1 MMPDVDR
8 GRALEGFGYTARQA
22 HFLTLAALHGG
33 YFLRRQYVA
42 FTGVAHGQATVRFI
56 AHTVAREH
64 VRPVPYGRHG
74 HVFHLCARP
83 IYAAIGE
90 EHNRNRRT
98 AEWEAVMRKL
108 MTLDFVLARPEAT
121 FWATEEDKVSLL
133 RELEIEQESWPAR
146 RYLSRRVG
154 GSMTTRYFVDK
165 MPWYREPDDPRLWF
179 TYVNAERTLN
189 EFETFLVQ
197 YKNLIAALP
206 SGVTYVA
213 QKGWRRPVRR
223 VFDRVIGND
232 SGPRTVPPAVF
243 LEYCRLRRDI
253 EADRL
258 QHLRVDELHRFPGLR
273 SQFSARAFDDLYARW
288 IRDGDAVIS
297 STDAYSPNASP
308 CVLGVHELGFHYDEQ
323 HPARLTKAN
332 EPQVT

>member
-1 MMPDVDR
+1 MMADVDR
-8 GRALEGFGYTARQA
+8 SRVLEGFGYTARQA
-22 HFLTLAALHGG
+22 HFLALVALHGG

-42 FTGVAHGQATVRFI
+42 FTGAAHGQAAVRFI

-64 VRPVPYGRHG
+64 VRAVPYGRHG

-98 AEWEAVMRKL
+98 AEWEAVMRKP

-133 RELEIEQESWPAR
+133 RELKIEPESWPAKH
-146 RYLSRRVG
+146 YLSRRTG
-154 GSMTTRYFVDK
+154 GPMTTRYFVDK
-165 MPWYREPDDPRLWF
+165 MPWYRVPDDPRLWF
-179 TYVNAERTLN
+179 AYVNAERTLN
-189 EFETFLVQ
+189 GFETFLVQ
-197 YKNLIAALP
+197 YQELIAALS

-213 QKGWRRPVRR
+213 QKGWRRPVQA
-223 VFDRVIGND
+223 VFKKVFGKETE
-232 SGPRTVPPAVF
+232 PATVPLAVF

-258 QHLRVDELHRFPGLR
+258 QHLRIDELHRFRELR
-273 SQFSARAFDDLYARW
+273 SRFSACAFDDLYARW
-288 IRDGDAVIS
+288 NRDGDVAIS
-297 STDAYSPNASP
+297 STDANSANGSPLSWVCTNSDSVTTNNAPPDPPRVMS
-308 CVLGVHELGFHYDEQ
+308 
-323 HPARLTKAN
+323 RR
-332 EPQVT
+332 